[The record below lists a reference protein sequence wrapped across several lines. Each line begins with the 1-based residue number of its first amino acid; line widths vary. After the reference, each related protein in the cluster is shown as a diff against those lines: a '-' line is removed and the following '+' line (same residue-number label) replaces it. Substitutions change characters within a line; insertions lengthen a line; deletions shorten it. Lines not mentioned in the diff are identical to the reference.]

1 MRQRILLETSPQPW
15 QPQFVRN
22 AATRFTELYDVEAVI
37 IDSLYDCRLRKS
49 VQKIDD
55 QMDKILSGPFI
66 AFFGWLSPR
75 ASRILLL
82 QQGITDGAL
91 PIEDFRRW
99 ETVASGVQD
108 AARRFNLSPS
118 SGRIVDLTGNSPQE
132 PRWYPVIDSS
142 RCVNCLECL
151 NFCMFGVYSI
161 TDSGSITVES
171 PDSCRNGCPACAR
184 ICPQSAILFPRCED
198 DRISGWDES
207 SLSAGIAGTTSVSA
221 GTTSVSGGIAS
232 VSGGTTPNPAA
243 ASASSGLSSAA
254 LQERERYLNEAKREK
269 EAKSVENSAKSDL
282 ATPSAAADETR
293 RFDQLLDDIDS
304 QTW

>member
-1 MRQRILLETSPQPW
+1 MKQRILLESSPEPW

-22 AATRFTELYDVEAVI
+22 AATRFAELYDVEAVI
-37 IDSLYDCRLRKS
+37 IDSLYDSSPRKIF
-49 VQKIDD
+49 QGIDD
-55 QMDKILSGPFI
+55 QVDKNLLDPFA

-75 ASRILLL
+75 ASRILL
-82 QQGITDGAL
+82 QRQGITDEEL

-99 ETVASGVQD
+99 ETVASGVQA
-108 AARRFNLSPS
+108 AARRFNFSPG
-118 SGRIVDLTGNSPQE
+118 SGRVVDLTDKTPQSA
-132 PRWYPVIDSS
+132 RWYPVIDGS

-161 TDSGSITVES
+161 TDSGAITVES
-171 PDSCRNGCPACAR
+171 PDSCRNGCPACSR

-207 SLSAGIAGTTSVSA
+207 PLSDGSA
-221 GTTSVSGGIAS
+221 GTAGSA
-232 VSGGTTPNPAA
+232 GTRSAGTRSAGTRSAYNPAP
-243 ASASSGLSSAA
+243 ASASPGLSAAA
-254 LQERERYLNEAKREK
+254 LQERERYVNEAKRKK
-269 EAKSVENSAKSDL
+269 EPEAAVETSAKSDL
-282 ATPSAAADETR
+282 ATPSAADETR